1 MMRLATTP
9 LSQLPLVSLDLETTG
24 LQPARDR
31 IVQIGA
37 ITIEDSAQHFDM
49 LVNPGAPIPA
59 NSTAIHGLRAS
70 DLQDAPA
77 FPLALP
83 PLRDFVS
90 GRIILGYNIGFDL
103 AVLSAEAKRHGLE

>member
-9 LSQLPLVSLDLETTG
+9 LSQLPLVSLDPETTG

-37 ITIEDSAQHFDM
+37 ITIEGSARHFDM
-49 LVNPGAPIPA
+49 LVYPGVPIPA
-59 NSTAIHGLRAS
+59 NSTAILGLRTS

-77 FPLALP
+77 NC
-83 PLRDFVS
+83 RYHRWS
-90 GRIILGYNIGFDL
+90 GTD
-103 AVLSAEAKRHGLE
+103 RHH